1 MPTWTEDEGGP
12 YQAIPQSG
20 QSWQPEGEPARRPHE
35 YIRGGTVKL
44 LTLFRPAT
52 GEVRAEPV
60 EQAPNAVLHPWLKQE
75 LTAILET
82 LQCPPAPN
90 SPQVGRRWL
99 DWDYH
104 EAAKDY
110 DQRYPALR
118 LLLIW
123 DNLKGHL
130 TPELVEWC
138 HEQGIGLLY
147 TPLSGSW
154 LNMAESLQR
163 IIERRALEGQHP
175 EQAETLIEW
184 FRAAVRGWNRE
195 PTPFVWGGKRQARR
209 DRAYA
214 RRHRLGGSG
223 ATTTG
228 PLPRRSRSVRLHHQ
242 RSTTPASAI
251 GSELGK

>member
-1 MPTWTEDEGGP
+1 MPVWTEDEGGP
-12 YQAIPQSG
+12 YQAIPQAG

-35 YIRGGTVKL
+35 YIRGGTAKL

-52 GEVRAEPV
+52 GELRAEPV
-60 EQAPNAVLHPWLKQE
+60 ERAPNAVLHPWLKGE
-75 LTAILET
+75 LTAILA
-82 LQCPPAPN
+82 QCPPAPD

-104 EAAKDY
+104 EQAALY
-110 DQRYPALR
+110 DQRYPPLR

-138 HEQGIGLLY
+138 RQQGIGPLY

-154 LNMAESLQR
+154 LNMAESLLR
-163 IIERRALEGQHP
+163 IIERRALEGEHAQK
-175 EQAETLIEW
+175 AETLMEW
-184 FRAAVRGWNRE
+184 LRAEVRGWNRE
-195 PTPFVWGGKRQARR
+195 PTPFAWGGKRHARR

-214 RRHRLGGSG
+214 RRHRLAGSG
-223 ATTTG
+223 ATASS
-228 PLPRRSRSVRLHHQ
+228 PVRRRSRSVRLYHQ
-242 RSTTPASAI
+242 HSTNQQSSNGA
-251 GSELGK
+251 ELGK